1 MDKNNLSNEKD
12 KINNNNQESND
23 KNKNEI
29 VKINEIKYPI
39 IYKVIKTIPKIIIT
53 SYIIIKFL
61 GFLRKRNP
69 QIFII
74 PRNIGG
80 VLGRY
85 YKGGFQNKMN
95 LREACLILNVSDNE
109 KIKKIRESYKKLM
122 MLNHPDSGGST
133 YISSKIN
140 EAKDFLIKYRS
151 GRKLL

>member
-140 EAKDFLIKYRS
+140 EAKDFLIKYHS
-151 GRKLL
+151 ERKLL

>member
-1 MDKNNLSNEKD
+1 MDKNNSTNENN
-12 KINNNNQESND
+12 INKTNNKEEVKNNQIIN
-23 KNKNEI
+23 
-29 VKINEIKYPI
+29 INEIKHPTL
-39 IYKVIKTIPKIIIT
+39 YKVIKTIPKIIIT
-53 SYIIIKFL
+53 SYVIIKFL

-109 KIKKIRESYKKLM
+109 NIKKIRESYKKLM

>member
-1 MDKNNLSNEKD
+1 MDKNNPSNEKD
-12 KINNNNQESND
+12 KKKNNQDSNE

-29 VKINEIKYPI
+29 IKINEIKYPR

-53 SYIIIKFL
+53 SYVIIKFL

-95 LREACLILNVSDNE
+95 LREACLILNISDNE

-140 EAKDFLIKYRS
+140 EAKDFLIKYHS
-151 GRKLL
+151 ERKLL

>member
-1 MDKNNLSNEKD
+1 MDKNNSTNENN
-12 KINNNNQESND
+12 INKTNNKEEVKNNQIIN
-23 KNKNEI
+23 
-29 VKINEIKYPI
+29 INEIKHPI
-39 IYKVIKTIPKIIIT
+39 LYKIIRKIPIT
-53 SYIIIKFL
+53 IISSYIIIKCL
-61 GFLRKRNP
+61 SFLRRRNP

-85 YKGGFQNKMN
+85 YKEGFQNKMN

-109 KIKKIRESYKKLM
+109 NIKKIRESYKKLM

>member
-1 MDKNNLSNEKD
+1 MDKNNSSNEKD
-12 KINNNNQESND
+12 KKNNNQDSNE

-29 VKINEIKYPI
+29 IKINEIKYPR

-53 SYIIIKFL
+53 SYVIIKFL

-95 LREACLILNVSDNE
+95 LREACLILNISDNE

-140 EAKDFLIKYRS
+140 EAKDFLIKYHS
-151 GRKLL
+151 ERKLL

>member
-1 MDKNNLSNEKD
+1 MDKNNSTNENN
-12 KINNNNQESND
+12 INKTNNKEEVKNNQIIN
-23 KNKNEI
+23 
-29 VKINEIKYPI
+29 INEIKHPI
-39 IYKVIKTIPKIIIT
+39 LYKIIRKIPIT
-53 SYIIIKFL
+53 IISSYIIIKCL
-61 GFLRKRNP
+61 SFLRRRNP

-109 KIKKIRESYKKLM
+109 NIKKIRESYKKLM

-140 EAKDFLIKYRS
+140 EAKDFLIKYHS
-151 GRKLL
+151 ERKLL

>member
-1 MDKNNLSNEKD
+1 MD
-12 KINNNNQESND
+12 NNNSSND
-23 KNKNEI
+23 KEIKNNNKDSNENNKNGI
-29 VKINEIKYPI
+29 IKINEIKYPKL
-39 IYKVIKTIPKIIIT
+39 YKIMKTIPKIIIS
-53 SYIIIKFL
+53 SYIIIKCL

-140 EAKDFLIKYRS
+140 EAKDFLIKYHS
-151 GRKLL
+151 ERKLL

>member
-140 EAKDFLIKYRS
+140 EAKDFLIKYHS
-151 GRKLL
+151 ERKVL

>member
-1 MDKNNLSNEKD
+1 MDKNNSTNENN
-12 KINNNNQESND
+12 INKTNNKEEVKNNQIIN
-23 KNKNEI
+23 
-29 VKINEIKYPI
+29 INEIKHPI
-39 IYKVIKTIPKIIIT
+39 LYKIIRKIPIT
-53 SYIIIKFL
+53 IISSYIIIKCL
-61 GFLRKRNP
+61 SFLRRRNP

-109 KIKKIRESYKKLM
+109 NIKKIRESYKKLM

>member
-1 MDKNNLSNEKD
+1 MDKNNSTNENN
-12 KINNNNQESND
+12 INKTNNKEEVKNNQIIN
-23 KNKNEI
+23 
-29 VKINEIKYPI
+29 INEIKHPTLY
-39 IYKVIKTIPKIIIT
+39 KIIRKIPIT
-53 SYIIIKFL
+53 IISSYIIIKCL
-61 GFLRKRNP
+61 SFLRRRNP

>member
-1 MDKNNLSNEKD
+1 MDKNNSTNENN
-12 KINNNNQESND
+12 INKTNNKEEVKNNQIIN
-23 KNKNEI
+23 
-29 VKINEIKYPI
+29 INEIKHPTLY
-39 IYKVIKTIPKIIIT
+39 KIIRKIPIT
-53 SYIIIKFL
+53 IISSYIIIKCL
-61 GFLRKRNP
+61 SFLRRRNP

-140 EAKDFLIKYRS
+140 EAKDFLIKYHS
-151 GRKLL
+151 ERKLL

>member
-1 MDKNNLSNEKD
+1 MD
-12 KINNNNQESND
+12 NNNSSND
-23 KNKNEI
+23 KEIKNNNKDSNENNKNGI
-29 VKINEIKYPI
+29 TKINEIKYPKL
-39 IYKVIKTIPKIIIT
+39 YKIMKTIPKIIIS
-53 SYIIIKFL
+53 SYIIIKCL
-61 GFLRKRNP
+61 SFLRRRNP

-109 KIKKIRESYKKLM
+109 NIKKIRESYKKLM

>member
-1 MDKNNLSNEKD
+1 MDKNNSTNENN
-12 KINNNNQESND
+12 INKTNNKEEVKNNQIIN
-23 KNKNEI
+23 
-29 VKINEIKYPI
+29 INEIKHPTLY
-39 IYKVIKTIPKIIIT
+39 KIIRKIPIT
-53 SYIIIKFL
+53 IISSYIIIKCL
-61 GFLRKRNP
+61 SFLRRRNP

-95 LREACLILNVSDNE
+95 LREACLILNISDNE

>member
-1 MDKNNLSNEKD
+1 MDKNNSSNLKD
-12 KINNNNQESND
+12 KKNNNQDSNE

-29 VKINEIKYPI
+29 IKINEIKYPR

-53 SYIIIKFL
+53 SYVIIKFL

-95 LREACLILNVSDNE
+95 LREACLILNISDNE

-140 EAKDFLIKYRS
+140 EAKDFLIKYHS
-151 GRKLL
+151 ERKLL

>member
-53 SYIIIKFL
+53 SYVIIKFL

-140 EAKDFLIKYRS
+140 EAKDFLIKYHS
-151 GRKLL
+151 ERKLL

>member
-1 MDKNNLSNEKD
+1 MD
-12 KINNNNQESND
+12 NNNSSND
-23 KNKNEI
+23 KEIKNNNKDSNENNKNGI
-29 VKINEIKYPI
+29 TKINEIKYPKL
-39 IYKVIKTIPKIIIT
+39 YKIMKTIPKIIIS
-53 SYIIIKFL
+53 SYVIIKCL

-140 EAKDFLIKYRS
+140 EAKDFLIKYHS
-151 GRKLL
+151 ERKLL

>member
-1 MDKNNLSNEKD
+1 MDKNNSTNENN
-12 KINNNNQESND
+12 INKTNNKEEVKNNQIIN
-23 KNKNEI
+23 
-29 VKINEIKYPI
+29 INEIKHPI
-39 IYKVIKTIPKIIIT
+39 LYKIIRKIPIT
-53 SYIIIKFL
+53 IISSYIIIKCL
-61 GFLRKRNP
+61 SFLRRRNP

-95 LREACLILNVSDNE
+95 LREACLILNVSD
-109 KIKKIRESYKKLM
+109 KKKKKKIRESYKKLM

>member
-1 MDKNNLSNEKD
+1 MDKNNSTNENN
-12 KINNNNQESND
+12 INKTNNKEEVKNNQIIN
-23 KNKNEI
+23 
-29 VKINEIKYPI
+29 INEIKHPTLY
-39 IYKVIKTIPKIIIT
+39 KIIRKIPIT
-53 SYIIIKFL
+53 IISSYIIIKCL
-61 GFLRKRNP
+61 SFLRRRNP

-95 LREACLILNVSDNE
+95 LREACLILNVSDN
-109 KIKKIRESYKKLM
+109 KNIKKIRESYKKLM

>member
-12 KINNNNQESND
+12 KINNNNQESNA

-140 EAKDFLIKYRS
+140 EAKDFLIKYHS
-151 GRKLL
+151 ERKLL

>member
-109 KIKKIRESYKKLM
+109 NIKKIRESYKKLM